1 MCAKNKNE
9 LNLWER
15 LEKDTPTEDEMKWA
29 FNYLLEH
36 PSLTREQAKK
46 DGWGDNTEE
55 AARRRDLLLMMLF
68 RLKVL
73 GGAFNLFKKILE
85 TPNALARGLDVA
97 IDSTNKFV
105 ENLETTDVKE

>member
-1 MCAKNKNE
+1 MCAKNDNE
-9 LNLWER
+9 HGVWAR
-15 LEKDTPTEDEMKWA
+15 LKKDPPTDDEQKWA

-55 AARRRDLLLMMLF
+55 AVRRRDLLLMMLLQ
-68 RLKVL
+68 LKVL
-73 GGAFNLFKKILE
+73 GGFVNLFKNILE
-85 TPNALARGLDVA
+85 TPNELARGLDIA